1 MTKRAKA
8 AYQVDDALSDAVKDE
23 AAFASIMCA
32 LEADLGTLLARLRA
46 GIASNAEQAFAAD
59 LIEGKK
65 KPKKP
70 KGLPWYQRRELASV
84 MAHMDKAYPYG
95 HPRGQR
101 QIAIE
106 EMLKYA
112 KRSGYKV
119 KSRYLYKMLSEFSP
133 HIVAKIRALRKTPM
147 RVTKRI
153 PGGAKEWINVDG
165 TPVPAPANSPVRE
178 PIMEITL
185 GETTI
190 LERDWDVRYRF
201 RFCPFSN
208 LRGSLPALGVGLN
221 YQFR

>member
-1 MTKRAKA
+1 
-8 AYQVDDALSDAVKDE
+8 
-23 AAFASIMCA
+23 
-32 LEADLGTLLARLRA
+32 
-46 GIASNAEQAFAAD
+46 
-59 LIEGKK
+59 
-65 KPKKP
+65 
-70 KGLPWYQRRELASV
+70 
-84 MAHMDKAYPYG
+84 
-95 HPRGQR
+95 
-101 QIAIE
+101 
-106 EMLKYA
+106 
-112 KRSGYKV
+112 
-119 KSRYLYKMLSEFSP
+119 
-133 HIVAKIRALRKTPM
+133 M